1 MTNETPTPVR
11 KLELGK
17 YGIFSAAFE
26 LQPAAVARDGFAEL
40 DAMGWTTFWIGET
53 TNREI
58 FANAMLLLGASRN
71 IKLASGIA
79 NLQLRAPVSMNA
91 GWMTVS
97 EAFPDRFI
105 LGVGVSHASFV
116 QRALPGVDYD
126 KPLTRMREYLDEMDG
141 AEFICPKPAAPR
153 RVLGAVGPR
162 MVRLAAERT
171 DGAFTYLM
179 PPEHTVRARGDLD
192 SVSSPGSKNLAV
204 ELMVVL
210 DTNADS
216 ARETAR
222 RNLTRYLQQPNYL
235 NGLRSFGF
243 TDDDFGS
250 ASTPASD
257 RVIDAI
263 VAWGDEDAI
272 VRRIREHETAGA
284 DHVAIQ
290 VLTSTPRTMPHVEWR
305 RLADALGV

>member
-1 MTNETPTPVR
+1 VTNPSPTQ
-11 KLELGK
+11 KLDLGK

-40 DAMGWTTFWIGET
+40 DAMGWSTFWIGET

-58 FANAMLLLGASRN
+58 FANAMLLLGVSRN

-116 QRALPGVDYD
+116 QRALTGVAYD
-126 KPLTRMREYLDEMDG
+126 KPLTRMREYLDEMDA
-141 AEFICPKPAAPR
+141 AEFICPKPATPR
-153 RVLGAVGPR
+153 RVLGAVGPK
-162 MVRLAAERT
+162 MVQLAAERT

-179 PPEHTVRARGDLD
+179 PPEHTARARGDLD
-192 SVSSPGSKNLAV
+192 SASAPGTRNLAV

-210 DTNADS
+210 DSDPAS

-235 NGLRSFGF
+235 NGLRAFGF

-250 ASTPASD
+250 FSSPASD
-257 RVIDAI
+257 RVVDAI

-272 VRRIREHETAGA
+272 VRRIREHEAAGA

-290 VLTSTPRTMPHVEWR
+290 ALTSTPRTMPHSEWR

>member
-1 MTNETPTPVR
+1 MTGNNANLDQ
-11 KLELGK
+11 KLNLGK

-26 LQPAAVARDGFAEL
+26 LQPADIAREGFAEL
-40 DAMGWTTFWIGET
+40 DAMGWSTFWIGET

-58 FANAMLLLGASRN
+58 FANAMLLLGASRK

-126 KPLTRMREYLDEMDG
+126 KPLTRMREYLDEMDA
-141 AEFICPKPAAPR
+141 AEFICPKPASPR

-192 SVSSPGSKNLAV
+192 SVSSPGAKNLAV

-272 VRRIREHETAGA
+272 VRRIREHEAAGA

-290 VLTSTPRTMPHVEWR
+290 VLTSTPRTMPHAEWR
-305 RLADALGV
+305 RLAAALGV

>member
-1 MTNETPTPVR
+1 VAQHPD
-11 KLELGK
+11 KLQLGK

-40 DAMGWTTFWIGET
+40 DAMGWSTFWIGET

-116 QRALPGVDYD
+116 QRALTGVDYD
-126 KPLTRMREYLDEMDG
+126 KPLTRMRQYLDEMDA
-141 AEFICPKPAAPR
+141 AEFICPEPVAPR

-192 SVSSPGSKNLAV
+192 SASTPGTKNLAV

-222 RNLTRYLQQPNYL
+222 RNL
-235 NGLRSFGF
+235 
-243 TDDDFGS
+243 
-250 ASTPASD
+250 
-257 RVIDAI
+257 VDAI

-272 VRRIREHETAGA
+272 VRRVREHEAAGA

-290 VLTSTPRTMPHVEWR
+290 VLTSTPRTMPHPEWR

>member
-1 MTNETPTPVR
+1 
-11 KLELGK
+11 
-17 YGIFSAAFE
+17 
-26 LQPAAVARDGFAEL
+26 
-40 DAMGWTTFWIGET
+40 
-53 TNREI
+53 
-58 FANAMLLLGASRN
+58 MLLLGASHN

-79 NLQLRAPVSMNA
+79 TLQLRAPVSMNA

-126 KPLTRMREYLDEMDG
+126 KPLTRMREYLDEMDA
-141 AEFICPKPAAPR
+141 AEFICPKPASPR

-192 SVSSPGSKNLAV
+192 SVSSPGAKNLAV

-272 VRRIREHETAGA
+272 VRRIREHEAAGA

-305 RLADALGV
+305 RLAAALGV

>member
-1 MTNETPTPVR
+1 MTDPTPNQ
-11 KLELGK
+11 KLDLGK

-26 LQPAAVARDGFAEL
+26 LQPAAAAREGFAEL

-58 FANAMLLLGASRN
+58 FANAMLLLGASQN

-116 QRALPGVDYD
+116 QRALSGVSYD
-126 KPLTRMREYLDEMDG
+126 KPLTRMREYLDEMDA
-141 AEFICPKPAAPR
+141 AEFICPKPASPR

-179 PPEHTVRARGDLD
+179 PPEHTARARGDLD
-192 SVSSPGSKNLAV
+192 SVSAAGTKNLAV

-210 DTNADS
+210 DTNPDS

-250 ASTPASD
+250 ASAPASD

-272 VRRIREHETAGA
+272 VRRIREHEAAGA

-290 VLTSTPRTMPHVEWR
+290 VLTSTPRTMPHAEWR
-305 RLADALGV
+305 RLADALSI

>member
-1 MTNETPTPVR
+1 MTQTSSD
-11 KLELGK
+11 KLDLGP

-26 LQPAAVARDGFAEL
+26 LQPAAIAREGFAEL
-40 DAMGWTTFWIGET
+40 DAMGWSTFWIGET

-71 IKLASGIA
+71 IRLASGIA

-116 QRALPGVDYD
+116 QRALSGVDYD
-126 KPLTRMREYLDEMDG
+126 KPLTRMRTYLDEMDS

-179 PPEHTVRARGDLD
+179 PPEHTARARGDLD
-192 SVSSPGSKNLAV
+192 SASAPGARNLAV

-210 DTNADS
+210 DSNADT

-222 RNLTRYLQQPNYL
+222 KNLSRYLQQPNYL

-243 TDDDFGS
+243 TDADFGS
-250 ASTPASD
+250 ASSPASD
-257 RVIDAI
+257 RVVDAI

-272 VRRIREHETAGA
+272 LRRIREHESAGA

-290 VLTSTPRTMPHVEWR
+290 VLTSTPRTMPHAEWH
-305 RLADALGV
+305 RLADALGL

>member
-1 MTNETPTPVR
+1 MVDVLDRRNDEPRDLRQRDV
-11 KLELGK
+11 
-17 YGIFSAAFE
+17 AARC
-26 LQPAAVARDGFAEL
+26 QPQHQARQRHRQPAVARTGVDERRL
-40 DAMGWTTFWIGET
+40 DD
-53 TNREI
+53 RV
-58 FANAMLLLGASRN
+58 R
-71 IKLASGIA
+71 GI
-79 NLQLRAPVSMNA
+79 
-91 GWMTVS
+91 
-97 EAFPDRFI
+97 PDRFI

-126 KPLTRMREYLDEMDG
+126 KPLTRMREYLDEMDA
-141 AEFICPKPAAPR
+141 AEFICPKPASPR

-192 SVSSPGSKNLAV
+192 SVSSPGAKNLAV

-290 VLTSTPRTMPHVEWR
+290 VHVDAAHHAARRMAPPRRRTR
-305 RLADALGV
+305 RLNRAVSCARD